1 MEKYSVEIWP
11 GSAENRPTE
20 QAGLYFT
27 PDQNEEYP
35 VGPAPLSVR
44 ARRWQLSNGSAYGG
58 IEGCEIKVATTDE
71 SITGHQALE
80 TLTKQAR
87 KGAKK

>member
-58 IEGCEIKVATTDE
+58 IKGFQIRTNK
-71 SITGHQALE
+71 SITGHQAME
-80 TLTKQAR
+80 ILTNQAR
-87 KGAKK
+87 